1 MEHMRSKI
9 GSQKIILSDVDSTN
23 NFAAKLV
30 NDGSIGHGS
39 VIMAE
44 NQWNG
49 RGQQGSLWQ
58 SDPHLNLL
66 FSLVLSSKELH
77 KINPICINWY
87 VSICIIDFLNR
98 KNLNAQIKWPNDILI
113 DRKKVSGILIENK
126 FVGSALKYSI
136 IGVGINVNQTDF
148 NELNATSMKLHTSLD
163 YTIVDLLDDF
173 IFCLSENEHLLFSLR
188 HDDLKQKYLDSLD
201 GLGEHRNF
209 QKDSGPF
216 EAYLSGVDDI
226 GRLILEVDGKQLLFQ
241 NKEIQFL

>member
-1 MEHMRSKI
+1 MRSKI

-23 NFAAKLV
+23 NIAAKLI

-44 NQWNG
+44 NQSNG

-66 FSLVLSSKELH
+66 FSLVLSSRELH

-87 VSICIIDFLNR
+87 VSICIIDFMKR

-113 DRKKVSGILIENK
+113 GIKKVSGILIENK
-126 FVGSALKYSI
+126 FVGSTLKHSI

-148 NELNATSMKLHTSLD
+148 NELNATSMKLHTSIN
-163 YTIVDLLDDF
+163 YSIVDLLDDF
-173 IFCLSENEHLLFSLR
+173 IFCLCENEHLLFSLK
-188 HDDLKQKYLDSLD
+188 HDDLKEKYLDSLD
-201 GLGEHRNF
+201 GLGELRNF
-209 QKDSGPF
+209 KKDSGSF
-216 EAYLSGVDDI
+216 KAQIRGVDDI
-226 GRLILEVDGKQLLFQ
+226 GRLILQADGQQFLFQ

>member
-1 MEHMRSKI
+1 MRSKI

-23 NFAAKLV
+23 NFAAKLI

-44 NQWNG
+44 NQSNG

-66 FSLVLSSKELH
+66 FSLVLSSRELH

-87 VSICIIDFLNR
+87 VSICIIDFMKR

-113 DRKKVSGILIENK
+113 GIKKVSGILIENK
-126 FVGSALKYSI
+126 FVGSTLKHSI

-148 NELNATSMKLHTSLD
+148 NELNATSMKLHTSIK
-163 YTIVDLLDDF
+163 YSIVDLLDDF
-173 IFCLSENEHLLFSLR
+173 IFCLCENEHLLFSLK
-188 HDDLKQKYLDSLD
+188 HDDLKEKYLDSLE
-201 GLGEHRNF
+201 GLGELRNF
-209 QKDSGPF
+209 KKDSGSF
-216 EAYLSGVDDI
+216 KAQIRGVDDI
-226 GRLILEVDGKQLLFQ
+226 GRLILQADGQQFLFQ